1 MSCDRFERERLAAVE
16 DGAVPD
22 EHEQACA
29 DCTEA
34 RRRYLGI
41 GELVAAAGADRE
53 LPAAWFDATLA
64 MIRARSQRRR
74 RQRLLVGAAGMFAAA
89 AAAAAAVLWWPHHA
103 DPDAP
108 PLLAIRIDRSG
119 APLRGSAPHPGDL
132 LVVRGQ
138 AAGRRHMEL
147 RVYRADREV
156 VLRCAT
162 EPPCHPSGD
171 AVEAGVA
178 LIEAGR
184 YRAVLLST
192 DRPLPPADATL
203 DQAAA
208 QVSEEG
214 GTATLSEPIDV
225 L

>member
-1 MSCDRFERERLAAVE
+1 VSCDRFERERLAAVE
-16 DGAVPD
+16 DGAPPD

-29 DCTEA
+29 DCAEA
-34 RRRYLGI
+34 RRKYHGV
-41 GELVAAAGADRE
+41 GELVAAASADRE

-64 MIRARSQRRR
+64 MIRARPQRRR
-74 RQRLLVGAAGMFAAA
+74 RQRLLVGATGMFAAA
-89 AAAAAAVLWWPHHA
+89 AAAALLWWPHHA
-103 DPDAP
+103 NRDTP
-108 PLLAIRIDRSG
+108 PLLAIRVERSG
-119 APLRGSAPHPGDL
+119 APLRGDAPHPGDL

-138 AAGRRHMEL
+138 AGRRHVEL
-147 RVYRADREV
+147 RVYRADHQV
-156 VLRCAT
+156 VLRCAA
-162 EPPCHPSGD
+162 ELPCHRSGD
-171 AVEAGVA
+171 AVEASVA

-208 QVSEEG
+208 QVSEDG
-214 GTATLSEPIDV
+214 GAATLSEPIDV